1 MKQLNTNIADLTKQ
15 LKEAKRTIELKED
28 RTQHSDKH
36 LIDQIDTCRLQIEQ
50 SQKETKKEA
59 ELKNTWIKKHK
70 DICEILSVSLYFI

>member
-15 LKEAKRTIELKED
+15 LKEAKRSLELIDE

-50 SQKETKKEA
+50 SQKETKNEA
-59 ELKNTWIKKHK
+59 ELKNAWIRKHK
-70 DICEILSVSLYFI
+70 DICEILSVSL